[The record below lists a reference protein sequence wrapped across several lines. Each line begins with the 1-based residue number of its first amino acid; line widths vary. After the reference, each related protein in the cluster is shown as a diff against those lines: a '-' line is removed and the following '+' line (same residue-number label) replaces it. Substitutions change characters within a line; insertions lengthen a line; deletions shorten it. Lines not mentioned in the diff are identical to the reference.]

1 MAQRWRLTSL
11 LDLVKVGLFNHVMR
25 FCFYLMLAC
34 QLSLTIHFYFLKE
47 HLALL
52 ENPLYLVMALPSHC
66 TGQVVIKVVHQLHD
80 MSLRPDRLVSRIHKQ
95 FMSSLHESFL
105 CDYYGFN
112 HHYFYISPILL
123 LDEGLWDILIKD
135 IPKEVTSY
143 TLNLDM
149 LREGVTYDFRV
160 IAVNDYGYGSPSIPS
175 PSISG

>member
-1 MAQRWRLTSL
+1 MP
-11 LDLVKVGLFNHVMR
+11 VF
-25 FCFYLMLAC
+25 
-34 QLSLTIHFYFLKE
+34 LTIHFYFLKE
-47 HLALL
+47 PLDLL
-52 ENPLYLVMALPSHC
+52 ENPSYLVMALHSHC
-66 TGQVVIKVVHQLHD
+66 TGQVVIKAVHRSRD
-80 MSLRPDRLVSRIHKQ
+80 MSLRPDRLVSHVHKQ
-95 FMSSLHESFL
+95 FTRSLHESFL
-105 CDYYGFN
+105 HDNYGFSCQ
-112 HHYFYISPILL
+112 YIYIFPILT